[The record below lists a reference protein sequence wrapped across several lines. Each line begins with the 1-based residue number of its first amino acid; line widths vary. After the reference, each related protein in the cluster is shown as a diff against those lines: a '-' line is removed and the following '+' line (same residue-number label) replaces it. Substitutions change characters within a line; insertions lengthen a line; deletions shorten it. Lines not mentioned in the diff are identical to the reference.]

1 MNRVL
6 GIALAVLIVF
16 AGGWLW
22 GGWGRSATDRAL
34 DDTQIRSQL
43 LEARSAVLD
52 GRLEIYVVNFGN
64 ASRHFERAKELL
76 TAARAQMTSAGRDD
90 AVPRVDE
97 ALKQLDEAQGLAGR
111 LDQAA
116 NSKGASAAGIIDEV
130 LRQSAPGS

>member
-6 GIALAVLIVF
+6 AAALAVLLLFV
-16 AGGWLW
+16 GGWVW

-34 DDTQIRSQL
+34 ADAQIRNQL
-43 LEARSAVLD
+43 LDARGAVLD

-64 ASRHFERAKELL
+64 ASRHFERAKERL
-76 TAARAQMTSAGRDD
+76 TAARAQMTSAGRDQ

-97 ALKQLDEAQGLAGR
+97 ALKQLDEAQNLAGL

-116 NSKGASAAGIIDEV
+116 NSKGAAAAAIIDEV
-130 LRQSAPGS
+130 LRQSAPAS